1 MLNNDK
7 LLNITVGSS
16 RKAVS
21 WIPQEIMWSEL
32 CEKLRTPARGTETLA
47 EYLALPKS
55 KQDDLKD
62 VGGFV
67 GGLLKG
73 SRRKADAVAERDL
86 ITLDLD
92 NIRAGETQHVLR
104 KINGL
109 GFGYC
114 IYSTR
119 KHCEAAPRLRVL
131 IPLSRPC
138 SADEYEP
145 LARKLAE
152 FVGMDMCD
160 PTTFEAS
167 RLMYWPSC
175 SSDSTYICEY
185 ADNPFIDADG
195 VLAMYTDWHDI
206 TEWKG
211 IAAPR
216 IPKGAKQ
223 ADPTEKSGI
232 VGAFCK
238 TYDIYRVIYEIIPD
252 VYTPCGTDGR
262 FTYSGGSTTGGAV
275 VYNDGQFL
283 YSHHATDPAGGKLC
297 NAFDLARLHLFG
309 NRDDDAKPDT
319 PTNKL
324 PSYTEMCRFAAADKA
339 VAALL
344 NTERYQQAVEAFGAE
359 TPTEIENWI
368 SLLEVSTTSGG
379 AAKTVD
385 NVLIILE
392 NDPLLKNRIVYEE
405 FSNRVY
411 ALNVLPWDS
420 SSERRIWTDND
431 DSGLRHYLEK
441 AYRITGEKRI
451 LDAFSLACHKH
462 TYNAVKD
469 YLTSLPPWDGVQR
482 LDTLFI
488 DYLGAEDSAYTRAAT
503 RKSLTAAVARVM
515 SPGVKYDT
523 MPILAGPQGIGK
535 STLLRILG
543 GKWFSDSLS
552 TFEGKEACEML
563 QGVWINEVG
572 ELNGL
577 NRAETNAVKQFLS
590 KVEDIFREPYGRRT
604 SVYPRRCV
612 FFGTTNESEFLRDKT
627 GNRRFWPIDCAVHE
641 PTKNVFSDL
650 SAEAPQIWA
659 EALTAW
665 QLGENLYL
673 TGEALKLAE
682 AVQEAHSEQSSK
694 EGVIREF
701 VAREILPDWDKRSI
715 TQRRMYWQ
723 ADFQKEGVK
732 RTAREK
738 ICAAEIWCE
747 CFGGDLRT
755 MRRSDSIE
763 INCILQRIPGWD
775 KSQKAI
781 RFGAEYGV
789 QKGFIRSE
797 KL

>member
-1 MLNNDK
+1 
-7 LLNITVGSS
+7 
-16 RKAVS
+16 
-21 WIPQEIMWSEL
+21 
-32 CEKLRTPARGTETLA
+32 
-47 EYLALPKS
+47 
-55 KQDDLKD
+55 
-62 VGGFV
+62 
-67 GGLLKG
+67 
-73 SRRKADAVAERDL
+73 
-86 ITLDLD
+86 
-92 NIRAGETQHVLR
+92 
-104 KINGL
+104 
-109 GFGYC
+109 
-114 IYSTR
+114 
-119 KHCEAAPRLRVL
+119 
-131 IPLSRPC
+131 
-138 SADEYEP
+138 
-145 LARKLAE
+145 
-152 FVGMDMCD
+152 
-160 PTTFEAS
+160 
-167 RLMYWPSC
+167 
-175 SSDSTYICEY
+175 
-185 ADNPFIDADG
+185 
-195 VLAMYTDWHDI
+195 
-206 TEWKG
+206 
-211 IAAPR
+211 
-216 IPKGAKQ
+216 
-223 ADPTEKSGI
+223 
-232 VGAFCK
+232 
-238 TYDIYRVIYEIIPD
+238 
-252 VYTPCGTDGR
+252 
-262 FTYSGGSTTGGAV
+262 
-275 VYNDGQFL
+275 
-283 YSHHATDPAGGKLC
+283 
-297 NAFDLARLHLFG
+297 
-309 NRDDDAKPDT
+309 
-319 PTNKL
+319 
-324 PSYTEMCRFAAADKA
+324 
-339 VAALL
+339 
-344 NTERYQQAVEAFGAE
+344 
-359 TPTEIENWI
+359 
-368 SLLEVSTTSGG
+368 
-379 AAKTVD
+379 
-385 NVLIILE
+385 
-392 NDPLLKNRIVYEE
+392 
-405 FSNRVY
+405 
-411 ALNVLPWDS
+411 
-420 SSERRIWTDND
+420 
-431 DSGLRHYLEK
+431 
-441 AYRITGEKRI
+441 
-451 LDAFSLACHKH
+451 
-462 TYNAVKD
+462 
-469 YLTSLPPWDGVQR
+469 
-482 LDTLFI
+482 
-488 DYLGAEDSAYTRAAT
+488 
-503 RKSLTAAVARVM
+503 M

-789 QKGFIRSE
+789 QKGFIRSK

>member
-1 MLNNDK
+1 MLNDK

-21 WIPQEIMWSEL
+21 WIPQEIMWSEM
-32 CEKLRTPARGTETLA
+32 CEKLHTPSRSTETLA
-47 EYLALPKS
+47 EYFALPKS

-67 GGLLKG
+67 GGTLKG
-73 SRRKADAVAERDL
+73 NRRKADAVSGRDL
-86 ITLDLD
+86 VTLDLD
-92 NIRAGETQHVLR
+92 NIQAGAADDVLR

-114 IYSTR
+114 VYSTR
-119 KHCEAAPRLRVL
+119 KHCDAAPRLRVL
-131 IPLSRPC
+131 IPLNRTC

-152 FVGMDMCD
+152 FIGMEMCD
-160 PTTFEAS
+160 PSTFEAS

-175 SSDSTYICEY
+175 SSDSRYICEY
-185 ADNPFIDADG
+185 ADKPFIDVDG
-195 VLAMYTDWHDI
+195 VLDLYADWHNI

-211 IAAPR
+211 VSAPKISR
-216 IPKGAKQ
+216 GAKQ
-223 ADPTEKSGI
+223 ADPTAKNGI

-262 FTYSGGSTTGGAV
+262 FTYSGGSTAGGAV
-275 VYNDGQFL
+275 VYNGGQFL

-309 NRDDDAKPDT
+309 SMDDDAKPDT

-324 PSYTEMCRFAAADKA
+324 PSYVEMCRFAAADKA

-344 NTERYQQAVEAFGAE
+344 NTERYKQAVETFGAE
-359 TPTEIENWI
+359 ASGSIENWI
-368 SLLEVSTTSGG
+368 TMLEVSTTTGG
-379 AAKTVD
+379 AAKTTD

-411 ALNVLPWDS
+411 VLGALPWESDN
-420 SSERRIWTDND
+420 EPRIWNDND
-431 DSGLRHYLEK
+431 DAGLRHYLEK

-462 TYNAVKD
+462 SYNAVKD
-469 YLTSLPPWDGVQR
+469 YLTSLPPWDGVPR

-488 DYLGAEDSAYTRAAT
+488 DYLGAEDNIYTRSVA
-503 RKSLTAAVARVM
+503 RKSLAAAIARVM
-515 SPGVKYDT
+515 TPGVKYDT

-535 STLLRILG
+535 STLLRMLG
-543 GKWFSDSLS
+543 GRWFSDSLS

-563 QGVWINEVG
+563 QGIWINEVG

-604 SVYPRRCV
+604 GVYPRRCV
-612 FFGTTNESEFLRDKT
+612 FFGTTNESEFLKDKT
-627 GNRRFWPIDCAVHE
+627 GNRRFWPVDCGVNA
-641 PTKNVFSDL
+641 PTKSVFKEL
-650 SAEAPQIWA
+650 SEAVPQIWA
-659 EALTAW
+659 EALMAW
-665 QLGENLYL
+665 QLGERLYL

-682 AVQEAHSEQSSK
+682 TEQETHSEQSSR

-732 RTAREK
+732 KVVREK
-738 ICAAEIWCE
+738 VCAAEIWCE
-747 CFGGDLRT
+747 CFGGDLRN

-763 INCILQRIPGWD
+763 INSILQNISGWN
-775 KSQKAI
+775 KSPRAI

-789 QKGFIRSE
+789 QKGFVRLE

>member
-1 MLNNDK
+1 MLNDK

-21 WIPQEIMWSEL
+21 WIPQEIMWSEM
-32 CEKLRTPARGTETLA
+32 CEKLHTPSRSTETLA
-47 EYLALPKS
+47 EYFALPKS

-67 GGLLKG
+67 GGTLKG
-73 SRRKADAVAERDL
+73 NRRKADAVSGRDL
-86 ITLDLD
+86 VTLDLD
-92 NIRAGETQHVLR
+92 NIQAGSADDVLR

-114 IYSTR
+114 VYSTR
-119 KHCEAAPRLRVL
+119 KHCDAAPRLRVL
-131 IPLSRPC
+131 IPLNRTC

-152 FVGMDMCD
+152 FIGIEMCD
-160 PTTFEAS
+160 PSTFEAS

-175 SSDSTYICEY
+175 SSDSRYICEY
-185 ADNPFIDADG
+185 ADKPFIDVDG
-195 VLAMYTDWHDI
+195 VLDLYADWHNI

-211 IAAPR
+211 VSAPKISR
-216 IPKGAKQ
+216 GAKQ
-223 ADPTEKSGI
+223 ADPTAKSGI

-262 FTYSGGSTTGGAV
+262 FTYSGGSTAGGAV

-309 NRDDDAKPDT
+309 SMDDDAKPDT
-319 PTNKL
+319 PANKL
-324 PSYTEMCRFAAADKA
+324 PSYVEMCRFAAADKA

-344 NTERYQQAVEAFGAE
+344 NTERYKQAVETFGAE
-359 TPTEIENWI
+359 ASGSIENWI
-368 SLLEVSTTSGG
+368 TMLEVSTTTGG
-379 AAKTVD
+379 AAKTTD

-411 ALNVLPWDS
+411 VLGALPWESDN
-420 SSERRIWTDND
+420 EPRIWNDND
-431 DSGLRHYLEK
+431 DAGLRHYLEK

-462 TYNAVKD
+462 SYNAVKD
-469 YLTSLPPWDGVQR
+469 YLTSLPPWDGVPR

-488 DYLGAEDSAYTRAAT
+488 DYLGAEDNIYTRSVA
-503 RKSLTAAVARVM
+503 RKSLAAAIARVM
-515 SPGVKYDT
+515 TPGVKYDT

-535 STLLRILG
+535 STLLRMLG
-543 GKWFSDSLS
+543 GRWFSDSLS

-563 QGVWINEVG
+563 QGIWINEVG

-604 SVYPRRCV
+604 GVYPRRCV
-612 FFGTTNESEFLRDKT
+612 FFGTTNESEFLKDKT
-627 GNRRFWPIDCAVHE
+627 GNRRFWPVDCGVNA
-641 PTKNVFSDL
+641 PTKSVFKEL
-650 SAEAPQIWA
+650 SEAVPQIWA
-659 EALTAW
+659 EALMAW
-665 QLGENLYL
+665 QLGERLYL

-682 AVQEAHSEQSSK
+682 TEQETHSEQSSR

-732 RTAREK
+732 KVVREK
-738 ICAAEIWCE
+738 VCAAEIWCE
-747 CFGGDLRT
+747 CFGGDLRN

-763 INCILQRIPGWD
+763 INSILQNISGWN
-775 KSQKAI
+775 KSPRAI

-789 QKGFIRSE
+789 QKGFVRLE

>member
-1 MLNNDK
+1 MLNDK
-7 LLNITVGSS
+7 LLNITVGSG

-21 WIPQEIMWSEL
+21 WIPQEIMWSEM
-32 CEKLRTPARGTETLA
+32 CEKLRTPSRSTETLA
-47 EYLALPKS
+47 EYFALPKS

-67 GGLLKG
+67 GGTLKG
-73 SRRKADAVAERDL
+73 SRRKADAVSGRDL
-86 ITLDLD
+86 VTLDLD
-92 NIRAGETQHVLR
+92 SIQAGAADDVLR
-104 KINGL
+104 KIDGL

-114 IYSTR
+114 VYSTR
-119 KHCEAAPRLRVL
+119 KHCDAAPRLRVL
-131 IPLSRPC
+131 IPLNRTC

-152 FVGMDMCD
+152 FIGMEMCD
-160 PTTFEAS
+160 PSTFEAS

-175 SSDSTYICEY
+175 SSDSRYICEY
-185 ADNPFIDADG
+185 ADKPFIDVDG
-195 VLAMYTDWHDI
+195 VLALYTDWRNV

-211 IAAPR
+211 VSAPK
-216 IPKGAKQ
+216 IPRGAKQ
-223 ADPTEKSGI
+223 ADPTAKSGI

-238 TYDIYRVIYEIIPD
+238 TYDVYRVICEIIPD

-275 VYNDGQFL
+275 IYNDGQFL

-309 NRDDDAKPDT
+309 GMDDDAKPDT

-324 PSYTEMCRFAAADKA
+324 PSYVEMCRFAAADKA

-344 NTERYQQAVEAFGAE
+344 NTERYRQAVETFGAE
-359 TPTEIENWI
+359 TSGDIENWI
-368 SLLEVSTTSGG
+368 TMLEVSTTTGG
-379 AAKTVD
+379 AAKTTD
-385 NVLIILE
+385 NVLIILD

-411 ALNVLPWDS
+411 ALGALPWDG
-420 SSERRIWTDND
+420 SSEPRIWTDND
-431 DSGLRHYLEK
+431 DAGLRHYLEK

-462 TYNAVKD
+462 SYNAVKD
-469 YLTSLPPWDGVQR
+469 YLTSLPPWDGVPR
-482 LDTLFI
+482 LDTLLI
-488 DYLGAEDSAYTRAAT
+488 DYLGAEDNVYTRAVA
-503 RKSLTAAVARVM
+503 RKSLAAAVARVM
-515 SPGVKYDT
+515 LPGVKYDT

-535 STLLRILG
+535 STLLRMLG
-543 GKWFSDSLS
+543 GRWFSDSLS

-604 SVYPRRCV
+604 GIYPRRCV
-612 FFGTTNESEFLRDKT
+612 FFGTTNESEFLKDKT
-627 GNRRFWPIDCAVHE
+627 GNRRFWPVDCGVNA
-641 PTKNVFSDL
+641 PTKSVFRDL
-650 SAEAPQIWA
+650 PEAVPQIWA
-659 EALTAW
+659 EALMAW
-665 QLGENLYL
+665 QLGERLYL
-673 TGEALKLAE
+673 TGEALDLAE

-715 TQRRMYWQ
+715 AQRRMYWQ
-723 ADFQKEGVK
+723 ADAAKEDIK
-732 RTAREK
+732 RVAREK

-747 CFGGDLRT
+747 CFGGDMRT
-755 MRRSDSIE
+755 MKKSDAAE
-763 INCILQRIPGWD
+763 INGILSRIPGWVR
-775 KSQKAI
+775 AANGI
-781 RFGAEYGV
+781 RIGAEYGL
-789 QKGFIRSE
+789 QRGFNKAE
-797 KL
+797 

>member
-1 MLNNDK
+1 MLNDK

-92 NIRAGETQHVLR
+92 NIRASETQHVLR
-104 KINGL
+104 KIDGL

-131 IPLSRPC
+131 IPLSHPC

-185 ADNPFIDADG
+185 ADNPFIDTDG
-195 VLAMYTDWHDI
+195 MLAMYTDWHDI

-211 IAAPR
+211 VAAPK

-359 TPTEIENWI
+359 TPAEIENWI
-368 SLLEVSTTSGG
+368 SLLEVSTSSGG

-411 ALNVLPWDS
+411 ALSVLPWDS

-488 DYLGAEDSAYTRAAT
+488 DYLGA
-503 RKSLTAAVARVM
+503 
-515 SPGVKYDT
+515 
-523 MPILAGPQGIGK
+523 
-535 STLLRILG
+535 
-543 GKWFSDSLS
+543 
-552 TFEGKEACEML
+552 
-563 QGVWINEVG
+563 
-572 ELNGL
+572 
-577 NRAETNAVKQFLS
+577 
-590 KVEDIFREPYGRRT
+590 
-604 SVYPRRCV
+604 
-612 FFGTTNESEFLRDKT
+612 
-627 GNRRFWPIDCAVHE
+627 
-641 PTKNVFSDL
+641 
-650 SAEAPQIWA
+650 
-659 EALTAW
+659 
-665 QLGENLYL
+665 
-673 TGEALKLAE
+673 
-682 AVQEAHSEQSSK
+682 
-694 EGVIREF
+694 
-701 VAREILPDWDKRSI
+701 
-715 TQRRMYWQ
+715 
-723 ADFQKEGVK
+723 
-732 RTAREK
+732 
-738 ICAAEIWCE
+738 
-747 CFGGDLRT
+747 
-755 MRRSDSIE
+755 
-763 INCILQRIPGWD
+763 
-775 KSQKAI
+775 
-781 RFGAEYGV
+781 
-789 QKGFIRSE
+789 
-797 KL
+797 

>member
-1 MLNNDK
+1 MLNDK
-7 LLNITVGSS
+7 LLNITIGSS

-21 WIPQEIMWSEL
+21 WIPQEIMWSEM
-32 CEKLRTPARGTETLA
+32 CEKLRTPSRSTETLT
-47 EYLALPKS
+47 EYFALPKS

-67 GGLLKG
+67 GGTLKG
-73 SRRKADAVAERDL
+73 SRRKADAVSGRDL
-86 ITLDLD
+86 VTLDLD
-92 NIRAGETQHVLR
+92 NIQAGSADDVLR
-104 KINGL
+104 KINSL

-114 IYSTR
+114 VYSTR
-119 KHCEAAPRLRVL
+119 KHCDAAPRLRVL
-131 IPLSRPC
+131 IPLNRTC

-152 FVGMDMCD
+152 FIGMEMCD
-160 PTTFEAS
+160 PSTFEAS

-175 SSDSTYICEY
+175 SSDSRYICEY
-185 ADNPFIDADG
+185 ADKPFIDVDG
-195 VLAMYTDWHDI
+195 VLDLYADWHNI

-211 IAAPR
+211 VSAPKISR
-216 IPKGAKQ
+216 GAKQ
-223 ADPTEKSGI
+223 ADPTAKSGI

-275 VYNDGQFL
+275 VYNGGQFL

-309 NRDDDAKPDT
+309 SMDDDAKPDT
-319 PTNKL
+319 PANKL
-324 PSYTEMCRFAAADKA
+324 PSYVEMCRFAAADKA

-344 NTERYQQAVEAFGAE
+344 NTERYKQAVETFGAE
-359 TPTEIENWI
+359 ASGSIENWI
-368 SLLEVSTTSGG
+368 TMLEVSTTTGG
-379 AAKTVD
+379 AAKTTD

-411 ALNVLPWDS
+411 VLGALPWESDN
-420 SSERRIWTDND
+420 EPRIWNDND
-431 DSGLRHYLEK
+431 DAGLRHYLEK

-462 TYNAVKD
+462 SYNAVKD
-469 YLTSLPPWDGVQR
+469 YLTSLPPWDGVPR

-488 DYLGAEDSAYTRAAT
+488 DYLGAEDNIYTRSVA
-503 RKSLTAAVARVM
+503 RKSLAAAVARVM
-515 SPGVKYDT
+515 TPGVKYDT

-535 STLLRILG
+535 STLLRMLG
-543 GKWFSDSLS
+543 GRWFSDSLS

-563 QGVWINEVG
+563 QGIWINEVG

-604 SVYPRRCV
+604 GVYPRRCV
-612 FFGTTNESEFLRDKT
+612 FFGTTNESEFLKDKT
-627 GNRRFWPIDCAVHE
+627 GNRRFWPVDCGVNA
-641 PTKNVFSDL
+641 PTKSVFKDL
-650 SAEAPQIWA
+650 PEAVPQIWT
-659 EALTAW
+659 EALMAW
-665 QLGENLYL
+665 QLGERLYL

-682 AVQEAHSEQSSK
+682 TEQETHSEQSSK

-723 ADFQKEGVK
+723 ADFQKEEVK
-732 RTAREK
+732 KVVREK
-738 ICAAEIWCE
+738 VCAAEIWCE
-747 CFGGDLRT
+747 CFGGDLRN

-763 INCILQRIPGWD
+763 INSILQNISGWN
-775 KSQKAI
+775 KSPRAI

-789 QKGFIRSE
+789 QKGFVRLE

>member
-1 MLNNDK
+1 MLNDK
-7 LLNITVGSS
+7 PLNITIGSS
-16 RKAVS
+16 RKATN
-21 WIPQEIMWSEL
+21 WIPQKTMWSEL
-32 CEKLRTPARGTETLA
+32 CEKLRTPSRSTETLA
-47 EYLALPKS
+47 EYLTLPKS
-55 KQDDLKD
+55 KQDELKD

-67 GGLLKG
+67 GGTLNG
-73 SRRKADAVAERDL
+73 NRRKADAVSGRDL

-92 NIRAGETQHVLR
+92 NIQPGMTKSVLR
-104 KINGL
+104 LISDQS
-109 GFGYC
+109 FGYC

-119 KHCEAAPRLRVL
+119 KHCESAPRLRVL
-131 IPLSRPC
+131 IPLNRTC

-152 FVGMDMCD
+152 FIGMEMCD

-175 SSDSTYICEY
+175 SSDSSYIFDY
-185 ADNPFIDADG
+185 ADKPFIDVDG
-195 VLAMYTDWHDI
+195 TLALYSDWHNVS
-206 TEWKG
+206 EWKG
-211 IAAPR
+211 VTAPK
-216 IPKGAKQ
+216 IPRGAKQ

-238 TYDIYRVIYEIIPD
+238 TYDVYRVIYEIIPD

-297 NAFDLARLHLFG
+297 NAFDLVRLHKFG
-309 NRDDDAKPDT
+309 SMDDDAKPDT

-324 PSYTEMCRFAAADKA
+324 PSYVEMCRFASSDKA

-344 NTERYQQAVEAFGAE
+344 NTERYQQAVESFGT
-359 TPTEIENWI
+359 TPSEEIKNWI
-368 SLLEVSTTSGG
+368 SLLEVSTTTGG
-379 AAKTVD
+379 AAKTTD

-411 ALNVLPWDS
+411 TLCDLPWDITQ
-420 SSERRIWTDND
+420 EPRIWTDND
-431 DSGLRHYLEK
+431 DAGLRHYLEK
-441 AYRITGEKRI
+441 VYRITGEKRI
-451 LDAFSLACHKH
+451 LDAFSLSCHKH
-462 TYNAVKD
+462 SYNAVKD
-469 YLTSLPPWDGVQR
+469 YLNSLPEWDGVHR

-488 DYLGAEDSAYTRAAT
+488 DYLGADDNEYTRAAT
-503 RKSLTAAVARVM
+503 RKSITAAVARVM
-515 SPGVKYDT
+515 TPGVKYDT

-535 STLLRILG
+535 STLLRLLG
-543 GKWFSDSLS
+543 GRWFSDSLS

-612 FFGTTNESEFLRDKT
+612 FFGTTNEAEFLRDKT
-627 GNRRFWPIDCAVHE
+627 GNRRFWPIDCGVKE
-641 PTKNVFSDL
+641 PTKNVFKDL
-650 SAEAPQIWA
+650 PQEVLQIWA
-659 EALTAW
+659 EALVAW
-665 QLGENLYL
+665 RLGEPLYL
-673 TGEALKLAE
+673 TGNALKIAE
-682 AVQEAHSEQSSK
+682 TTQEEHSEQNSK

-701 VAREILPDWDKRSI
+701 IEREVLPDWEKRSI
-715 TQRRMYWQ
+715 AQRKMYWQ
-723 ADFQKEGVK
+723 ADFQKDGVQK
-732 RTAREK
+732 VPRSK

-747 CFGGDLRT
+747 CFGGDMRT
-755 MRRSDSIE
+755 MKRTDSIE
-763 INCILQRIPGWD
+763 INGILRRIPGWD
-775 KSQKAI
+775 KSDSSI
-781 RFGAEYGV
+781 RIGAEYGV
-789 QKGFIRSE
+789 QKGFVRS
-797 KL
+797 KSL